1 MSLPNNTP
9 TSSRHRS
16 PRISAAATNK
26 SAASSSTSAPS
37 VTRTLNYEDV
47 EDAEDDEEVAAA
59 VRGVESAQE
68 TQQSVMT
75 QPVAGGKNFCDVDNC
90 PGFNFLPGV
99 ACSICKAD
107 LHMECFLGTVRKLN
121 EYTQGCHNE
130 IFCSDVCCQWHGNDK
145 VDVALVRKERRD
157 LQNLLKKQHLCFG
170 VRVLSP
176 GHVYCTTCM
185 ARTAHRINL
194 QNVRLRQRR
203 QKRQTSRCH
212 REKKSQLFKY

>member
-1 MSLPNNTP
+1 VAVRNLSFLSFWSTNRLLEHTVMRYMFRVLINFFISFMSLPNNTP

-75 QPVAGGKNFCDVDNC
+75 QPVAGGKNFLRCN
-90 PGFNFLPGV
+90 
-99 ACSICKAD
+99 
-107 LHMECFLGTVRKLN
+107 
-121 EYTQGCHNE
+121 
-130 IFCSDVCCQWHGNDK
+130 W
-145 VDVALVRKERRD
+145 
-157 LQNLLKKQHLCFG
+157 
-170 VRVLSP
+170 
-176 GHVYCTTCM
+176 GHF
-185 ARTAHRINL
+185 RTASIPRCTQAKNVDFATPARSRI
-194 QNVRLRQRR
+194 
-203 QKRQTSRCH
+203 S
-212 REKKSQLFKY
+212 